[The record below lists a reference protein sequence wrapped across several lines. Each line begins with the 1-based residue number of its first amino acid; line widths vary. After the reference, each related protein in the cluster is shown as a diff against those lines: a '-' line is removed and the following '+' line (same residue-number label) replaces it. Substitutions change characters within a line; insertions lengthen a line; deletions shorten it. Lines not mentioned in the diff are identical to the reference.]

1 MSVIATKIL
10 FYLLSLLKWHL
21 SFQRIP
27 ESHRQAQS
35 RSEARLVLI
44 VLEVI
49 EKTFQTTVRHT
60 YSDVYKRQWLQFSD
74 GTEYPL
80 YLDKGDNI
88 KIKGSAAEL
97 TSLEIT
103 GNVPNDAVSY
113 THLDV

>member
-35 RSEARLVLI
+35 RSKARLVLI

-60 YSDVYKRQWLQFSD
+60 YPA
-74 GTEYPL
+74 YPVTAHSQINSRL
-80 YLDKGDNI
+80 PTQLARGLMYDL
-88 KIKGSAAEL
+88 SMTVE
-97 TSLEIT
+97 
-103 GNVPNDAVSY
+103 
-113 THLDV
+113 

>member
-49 EKTFQTTVRHT
+49 EKTFQTTVR
-60 YSDVYKRQWLQFSD
+60 
-74 GTEYPL
+74 P
-80 YLDKGDNI
+80 YLFRVIPVTAHSQIN
-88 KIKGSAAEL
+88 SRL
-97 TSLEIT
+97 
-103 GNVPNDAVSY
+103 P
-113 THLDV
+113 THWYEGLMYDLSMTVE